1 MFRTCF
7 QRFTLHEERALGRVA
22 TNLHES
28 CGLSPMTS
36 RTTIAEEVQTE
47 REKHAEEL
55 LTLIRTT
62 HYVLP
67 L

>member
-36 RTTIAEEVQTE
+36 RTTITIGEEVQTE
-47 REKHAEEL
+47 GEKHAEEL
-55 LTLIRTT
+55 LTLIRSSN
-62 HYVLP
+62 
-67 L
+67 